1 MIAPFYFWLTENG
14 YYIYFLLYQNN
25 YKKMQ
30 QRAIIFK
37 IPLVAAIT
45 SFVVFFVALYFGWFG
60 APTGAGTSFCESGYS
75 GLIKQPVNTWSNLGF
90 IVVGLY
96 IGFIESRRPRNYC
109 NNLFSKGL
117 FFSSFYATLAVLLGP
132 GSMALHAT
140 TTRIG
145 GFFDM
150 LAMFMIASF
159 LVSYAS
165 KRLFGLLPIGFFA
178 VFTVLMAICIY
189 FEFQTFKVPFVGHAG
204 SFVFGVL
211 LILASIIEL
220 FQIFIRK
227 VNIKVGWG
235 IAAILTMVL
244 AFYIWNISLTG
255 KPFCDPSSLVQG
267 HGIWHLLNATSIFFL
282 YKYYISEH
290 SGV

>member
-1 MIAPFYFWLTENG
+1 
-14 YYIYFLLYQNN
+14 
-25 YKKMQ
+25 MQ
-30 QRAIIFK
+30 QRAIIFQ
-37 IPLVAAIT
+37 IPIVVAIT
-45 SFVVFFVALYFGWFG
+45 SLLLFFVALYFGWFG
-60 APTGAGTSFCESGYS
+60 SPTGAGTSFCEAGYS

-90 IVVGLY
+90 IIVGLY
-96 IGFIESRRPRNYC
+96 IGYKESKRPQNYSK
-109 NNLFSKGL
+109 NLFSKGL
-117 FFSSFYATLAVLLGP
+117 FFSTFYATLAVLLGP

-165 KRLFGLLPIGFFA
+165 KRLFNLLPLEFFTI
-178 VFTVLMAICIY
+178 FIVLMAICIY

-204 SFVFGVL
+204 SFVFGIL

-220 FQIFIRK
+220 FQIFIRNVK
-227 VNIKVGWG
+227 IKVGWG
-235 IAAILTMVL
+235 ISAILAMVL

-267 HGIWHLLNATSIFFL
+267 HGIWHLLNATSIFLL
-282 YKYYISEH
+282 YQYYVSEQ
-290 SGV
+290 SV